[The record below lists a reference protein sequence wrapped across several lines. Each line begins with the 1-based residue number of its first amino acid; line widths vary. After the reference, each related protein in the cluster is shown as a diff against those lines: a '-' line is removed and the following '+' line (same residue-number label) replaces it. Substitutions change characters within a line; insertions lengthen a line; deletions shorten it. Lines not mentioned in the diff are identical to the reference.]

1 MVFATQ
7 RAYFG
12 NRCHVLERVGLGM
25 RGFLAVVTVTALSA
39 LMQGCGG
46 ASSGYHDPGPR
57 PLPSGETCD
66 SIRGELNRLD
76 SKGVPAEVE
85 RASSGGKLSA
95 SQRADVDKYNL
106 LLNQYLGAR
115 CHV

>member
-1 MVFATQ
+1 
-7 RAYFG
+7 
-12 NRCHVLERVGLGM
+12 M
-25 RGFLAVVTVTALSA
+25 RGCHAVVIVTALST

-46 ASSGYHDPGPR
+46 ASGYGDPGAR
-57 PLPSGETCD
+57 ALPAGESCQ

-76 SKGVPAEVE
+76 SKGVPAQVE
-85 RASSGGKLSA
+85 RASSGGKLTA
-95 SQRADVDKYNL
+95 PQRADVDKYND

>member
-1 MVFATQ
+1 
-7 RAYFG
+7 
-12 NRCHVLERVGLGM
+12 M
-25 RGFLAVVTVTALSA
+25 RGSLAAISLVALTA

-46 ASSGYHDPGPR
+46 GSEGYHDPGPR
-57 PLPSGETCD
+57 ALPSGESCQ
-66 SIRGELNRLD
+66 SIRAELNHLD
-76 SKGVPAEVE
+76 SKGVPAQVE

-95 SQRADVDKYNL
+95 SQRADVDKYNQ

>member
-1 MVFATQ
+1 
-7 RAYFG
+7 
-12 NRCHVLERVGLGM
+12 M
-25 RGFLAVVTVTALSA
+25 RGILAVVGLTALSA

-46 ASSGYHDPGPR
+46 ASGTGYGDPGPR
-57 PLPSGETCD
+57 PLPSGESCG

-76 SKGVPAEVE
+76 SKGVPAQVE
-85 RASSGGKLSA
+85 RASAGSKLST
-95 SQRADVDKYNL
+95 SQRADVDKYND

>member
-1 MVFATQ
+1 LV
-7 RAYFG
+7 
-12 NRCHVLERVGLGM
+12 
-25 RGFLAVVTVTALSA
+25 ALTA

-46 ASSGYHDPGPR
+46 GSEGGYQDPGPR
-57 PLPSGETCD
+57 ALPSGESCQ
-66 SIRGELNRLD
+66 SIRGQLNHLD
-76 SKGVPAEVE
+76 SKGVPAQVE

-95 SQRADVDKYNL
+95 SQRADVDKYNQ

>member
-1 MVFATQ
+1 
-7 RAYFG
+7 
-12 NRCHVLERVGLGM
+12 M
-25 RGFLAVVTVTALSA
+25 RGCFAVVSAVVLSV

-46 ASSGYHDPGPR
+46 ATGNGDPGAR
-57 PLPSGETCD
+57 ALPAGESCQ
-66 SIRGELNRLD
+66 SIRGELNGLD
-76 SKGVPAEVE
+76 SRGVPAQVE

-95 SQRADVDKYNL
+95 SQRADVDKYNE

>member
-1 MVFATQ
+1 MRSLVAMMSV
-7 RAYFG
+7 A
-12 NRCHVLERVGLGM
+12 VLC
-25 RGFLAVVTVTALSA
+25 AAL
-39 LMQGCGG
+39 QGCGG
-46 ASSGYHDPGPR
+46 ASGNANGDPGAR
-57 PLPSGETCD
+57 PLPPGASCQ

-76 SKGVPAEVE
+76 SKGVPAQVE

-95 SQRADVDKYNL
+95 GQKADVDRYNE

>member
-1 MVFATQ
+1 
-7 RAYFG
+7 
-12 NRCHVLERVGLGM
+12 M
-25 RGFLAVVTVTALSA
+25 RGFLGLATVAGLSM

-46 ASSGYHDPGPR
+46 AAGGAGGDPGAKA
-57 PLPSGETCD
+57 LPMGESCG

-76 SKGVPAEVE
+76 SKGVPAQVE
-85 RASSGGKLSA
+85 RASNGGKLTA
-95 SQRADVDKYNL
+95 AQRSDVDKYND